1 MKGIVLLVL
10 IGSMSWPSFADDARE
25 LPKGTLRLS
34 QSTSFAFAVSRFNLD
49 GEKEQI
55 ARYDGRLMALNLGAA
70 LEMGITGWVS
80 ALLEWAPGWNVWS
93 AFDYQTAPDDM
104 LTVNGGHDLFAAT
117 RVQILGR
124 GGLLPSNRF
133 RLAFAPGGKIP
144 LPSPDWLEQANRALD
159 GEPWRQYANDYHT
172 PGLGSRA
179 YFDVILTHW
188 LYLNLYAEFIR
199 YFPKDYDEVDL
210 LAYQMLPPKPQEVD
224 YGYSL
229 TAEVEPHLGFRLSER
244 MRLEAC
250 LPVTFRRTPE
260 LEFDGTAMADSDTYV
275 LTATPRLTLLLS
287 RPAMEFRLGYTY
299 PILGRGNP
307 AKSYSPAMNTFSLQV
322 RSYLRIYR

>member
-1 MKGIVLLVL
+1 MKRIVLLVL
-10 IGSMSWPSFADDARE
+10 IGSLSWLSFADDARE

-34 QSTSFAFAVSRFNLD
+34 QNTSFAFAVSRFNLD

-55 ARYDGRLMALNLGAA
+55 AQYDGRLLSLNLGAA
-70 LEMGITGWVS
+70 LEMGITSWVS
-80 ALLEWAPGWNVWS
+80 AVLEWAPGWNIWS

-104 LTVNGGHDLFAAT
+104 LTVNGGYDLFAAT
-117 RVQILGR
+117 RVQVLGR
-124 GGLLPSNRF
+124 GGLLPSERF
-133 RLAFAPGGKIP
+133 RLAIAPGGRIP

-172 PGLGSRA
+172 AGLGSRA
-179 YFDVILTHW
+179 WFDVIFTHW

-210 LAYQMLPPKPQEVD
+210 LAYQDSPPKPQEVD

-229 TAEVEPHLGFRLSER
+229 TGEVEPHFEFDLGGIRIG
-244 MRLEAC
+244 AG
-250 LPVTFRRTPE
+250 LPLTFRQTPE
-260 LEFDGTAMADSDTYV
+260 LEFDGAAVADSDTYL
-275 LTATPRLTLLLS
+275 LTASPRLTLFLS

-299 PILGRGNP
+299 PILGKGLNTP
-307 AKSYSPAMNTFSLQV
+307 ALNALSLQV